1 MNKTAKADI
10 AAGHQWKY
18 CNVTKKK
25 ASNFEQ
31 ARKQGKYLVNCVDGV
46 QWACKIAGIPGSALS
61 WFGAKGGKIAWC
73 STNA

>member
-25 ASNFEQ
+25 AKNFN
-31 ARKQGKYLVNCVDGV
+31 KQEKKENNLLNSS
-46 QWACKIAGIPGSALS
+46 IE
-61 WFGAKGGKIAWC
+61 AKWD
-73 STNA
+73 